1 MRYYIYERSKFMQ
14 GTLLGTLFYGFRG
27 GHVDF
32 LAVLTQI
39 IASLVII
46 LLIMPFHEW
55 AHAFVAYHL
64 GDRDVKKRGRLSLN
78 PLSHVDPIGALL
90 IIFIGFGWAKPVPIN
105 DRNFKN
111 PKVGMG
117 ISALAGPVANL
128 LAAFVGCVVFF
139 SIAKFAPEFYFKS
152 LYGFNTFGKY
162 LLQFLVYY
170 VMVNVALAVFNL
182 LPIPP
187 LDGSK
192 ILFMFLPDKI
202 VYTIY
207 KYEQYFFL
215 IIIMLVWFDLLPIG
229 QISSAVCNGLFDFT
243 GMLFGVK

>member
-1 MRYYIYERSKFMQ
+1 MQ
-14 GTLLGTLFYGFRG
+14 GTLLGTLISGFRG
-27 GHVDF
+27 GHIDF
-32 LAVLTQI
+32 FTVLTQI

-55 AHAFVAYHL
+55 AHAFVAYKL
-64 GDRDVKKRGRLSLN
+64 GDRGIKQRGRLSLN

-128 LAAFVGCVVFF
+128 LAAFVGCIVYFALYKINPQLWVDYFF
-139 SIAKFAPEFYFKS
+139 DA
-152 LYGFNTFGKY
+152 GTFGAY
-162 LLQFLVYY
+162 LYQFLIYY
-170 VMVNVALAVFNL
+170 IMVNVALAVFNL

-192 ILFMFLPDKI
+192 ILFMLLPDKL

-207 KYEQYFFL
+207 KYEQFFFL
-215 IIIMLVWFDLLPIG
+215 AIIFLVWFDLLPIG
-229 QISSAVCNGLFDFT
+229 EISLFVCKGLLNFT
-243 GMLFGVK
+243 GTLFGV